1 MADMI
6 GQHVV
11 VTGAGSGAGEA
22 IALAFALKGAR
33 VTALGRRLAPLE
45 AVAVQSDRIFA
56 VSGDVTDHAS
66 LEAAIAQAVEKNGA
80 PTIVIANAGSAESAP
95 FLRTSADQFQAM
107 VDVNLTGVFNTFQ
120 VCLAKMNPKTPG
132 RLIAVA
138 STAGLKGYS
147 YVSGYC
153 AAKHG
158 VVGLVRSLGQE
169 LARTGVTVNAIC
181 PGFTETPMLAKSID
195 NIVEKTGRSREEAE
209 ASLRSVNPQ
218 DRFIQPE
225 EIAETAI
232 WLSSDAAA
240 SMTGQAI
247 SLSGGETQ

>member
-1 MADMI
+1 
-6 GQHVV
+6 
-11 VTGAGSGAGEA
+11 
-22 IALAFALKGAR
+22 
-33 VTALGRRLAPLE
+33 
-45 AVAVQSDRIFA
+45 
-56 VSGDVTDHAS
+56 
-66 LEAAIAQAVEKNGA
+66 
-80 PTIVIANAGSAESAP
+80 
-95 FLRTSADQFQAM
+95 
-107 VDVNLTGVFNTFQ
+107 LTGVFNTFQ

>member
-45 AVAVQSDRIFA
+45 AVAAQSDRIFA
-56 VSGDVTDHAS
+56 ISGDVTDHGG

-120 VCLAKMNPKTPG
+120 VCLAKMNPKAPG

-181 PGFTETPMLAKSID
+181 PGLHRDTDACKIRLTTSWRKLDAA
-195 NIVEKTGRSREEAE
+195 REEAE
-209 ASLRSVNPQ
+209 ASLRGVNPQ
-218 DRFIQPE
+218 GPLHTAGGDRRNRDLAIQ
-225 EIAETAI
+225 
-232 WLSSDAAA
+232 
-240 SMTGQAI
+240 
-247 SLSGGETQ
+247 

>member
-1 MADMI
+1 MADLI

-33 VTALGRRLAPLE
+33 VTAMGRRLAPLE
-45 AVAVQSDRIFA
+45 AVAAQSDRIFA
-56 VSGDVTDHAS
+56 ISGDVTDHSS

-95 FLRTSADQFQAM
+95 FLRTSSDQFQAM
-107 VDVNLTGVFNTFQ
+107 VNVNLTGVFNTFQ
-120 VCLAKMNPKTPG
+120 LCLSKMNHKVPG

-158 VVGLVRSLGQE
+158 VIGLVRSLGQE

-181 PGFTETPMLAKSID
+181 PGFTDTPMLAKSID

-240 SMTGQAI
+240 SITGQAI

>member
-1 MADMI
+1 MADFI

-45 AVAVQSDRIFA
+45 AVAAQSDRIFA
-56 VSGDVTDHAS
+56 VSGDVTEPAS
-66 LEAAIAQAVEKNGA
+66 LQAAIARAEERNGV
-80 PTIVIANAGSAESAP
+80 PTIVIANAGAAESVP
-95 FLRTSADQFQAM
+95 FLRTSPEQFQDM
-107 VDVNLTGVFNTFQ
+107 LNVNLTGVFNTFQ
-120 VCLAKMNPKTPG
+120 ACLSKMNHKVPG
-132 RLIAVA
+132 RLIAIA

-158 VVGLVRSLGQE
+158 VIGLVRSLGQE
-169 LARTGVTVNAIC
+169 LAGTGVTVNAIC
-181 PGFTETPMLAKSID
+181 PGFTDTPMLARSID

-209 ASLRSVNPQ
+209 ASLRKVNPQ
-218 DRFIQPE
+218 GRFIQPE

-232 WLSSDAAA
+232 WLSGDAAA
-240 SMTGQAI
+240 SITGQAI
-247 SLSGGETQ
+247 SLSGGET